1 MLTLNLNDGCIRPMQ
16 NMVFIYSYTSVNQ
29 GCTDFPKIWEQA
41 QNSRCQKGAMKQLSC
56 IRHKYKVPWQPGA
69 CDLCTPSLA
78 IDIQEDENLQNGGCS
93 CIP

>member
-1 MLTLNLNDGCIRPMQ
+1 
-16 NMVFIYSYTSVNQ
+16 
-29 GCTDFPKIWEQA
+29 
-41 QNSRCQKGAMKQLSC
+41 MKQLSC